1 MKEIKKQLTWKEKEP
16 EVKVNSLQELIVKI
30 GLIDGT
36 LILNFSPGDPIIL
49 ITNYA
54 RKAIYEHLLQKK
66 IELGGLLLGNVYSL
80 NREDENSYAV
90 VISHSIPSVE
100 FKSTTVSLSLGI
112 DVWNAA
118 RPYLGKGMMVAGW
131 YHSHPGFG
139 AFFSSTDRY
148 TQKHFFREP
157 YHVGLVVDPF
167 REEEMWFLGKDST
180 EAKYKFDLL

>member
-1 MKEIKKQLTWKEKEP
+1 MKKKKFLWKDKEP
-16 EVKVNSLQELIVKI
+16 EVKVKSLQELIIKI
-30 GLIDGT
+30 GLIDS
-36 LILNFSPGDPIIL
+36 LFLLNISPRDPIIL
-49 ITNYA
+49 VNDYA
-54 RKAIYEHLLQKK
+54 KKRIYEHLIQEK

-80 NREDENSYAV
+80 NSEDGHSYAV
-90 VISHSIPSVE
+90 EITHSIPSVE
-100 FKSTTVSLSLGI
+100 FTSTKVSLSLGV

-118 RPYLGKGMMVAGW
+118 RPFLGKGMMIVGW

-167 REEEMWFLGKDST
+167 REEEMWFLGKDSS
-180 EAKYKFDLL
+180 EANYKFDLS